1 MREKSSIKKRI
12 LKYLDLK
19 GISKYQFYKDS
30 GIARG
35 VLDKNSGMSEDNIA
49 RFIAYAPE
57 ISVNWL
63 ILGKG
68 KMESSD
74 LLSDENQKSVTHD
87 ARPLEEENRRLRE
100 ELDSKNKILEIQEE
114 LIALLRKEISR
125 FECNDPDNENPFSA

>member
-12 LKYLDLK
+12 LEYLDLK

-49 RFIAYAPE
+49 RFIAYAPQIN
-57 ISVNWL
+57 ISWL

-68 KMESSD
+68 AMEGAGISQKQSQSPISNNTTS
-74 LLSDENQKSVTHD
+74 LEN
-87 ARPLEEENRRLRE
+87 ENRRLRE
-100 ELDSKNKILEIQEE
+100 ELENKNKILEIQEE
-114 LIALLRKEISR
+114 LISLLRKEISR
-125 FECNDPDNENPFSA
+125 FEGHDPDNENPFSA

>member
-19 GISKYQFYKDS
+19 GISKYQFYKGS

-87 ARPLEEENRRLRE
+87 VRPLEEENKRLRE

-125 FECNDPDNENPFSA
+125 FEGNDPDNENPFSA

>member
-1 MREKSSIKKRI
+1 
-12 LKYLDLK
+12 
-19 GISKYQFYKDS
+19 
-30 GIARG
+30 